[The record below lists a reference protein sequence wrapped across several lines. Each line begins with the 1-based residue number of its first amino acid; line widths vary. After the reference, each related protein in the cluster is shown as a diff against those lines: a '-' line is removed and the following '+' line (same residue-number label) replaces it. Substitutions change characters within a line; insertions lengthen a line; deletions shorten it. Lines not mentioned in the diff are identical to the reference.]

1 MRDAARIENVAATVK
16 AAAAARV
23 ADTGVWRGGGDR
35 SAAHHV
41 ARTTGSSV
49 GQAVEAIDAARRLE
63 SLPAVA
69 AAARSG
75 GLSAAQSAAVSAA
88 VAADPAAEGRLL
100 EACGRVSLAELRDE
114 CARVAAAAAPH
125 GEARRARIHVR
136 RSGRSY
142 YAAAGAW
149 QLRGSDNPEVGAR
162 FMAVLAPI
170 TDRLFRQAR
179 AEGRREPL
187 EAYAADALATL
198 AELAATA
205 MAATAMAATAMA
217 GGAGRG

>member
-69 AAARSG
+69 AAAGPG

-88 VAADPAAEGRLL
+88 VAAAPAAEGRLL

-114 CARVAAAAAPH
+114 CARVTAAAAPD
-125 GEARRARIHVR
+125 GEARRARIHAR
-136 RSGRSY
+136 RALRSSCD
-142 YAAAGAW
+142 AEGAW
-149 QLRGSDNPEVGAR
+149 QLWVSENPEVGAR
-162 FMAVLAPI
+162 LMAVVAPI
-170 TDRLFRQAR
+170 TDRLFLQAR
-179 AEGRREPL
+179 ARGRREPL
-187 EAYAADALATL
+187 EA
-198 AELAATA
+198 
-205 MAATAMAATAMA
+205 
-217 GGAGRG
+217 